1 MLFLKYAVTAVLA
14 ASFTLPLF
22 AQYRGIAPKGPSSTA
37 QASRE
42 YMQNLVGNLLQQVK
56 ALQDENARLAEE
68 VQRLS
73 REVKNLQD
81 GAGRNSGDLERIR
94 SRCAAE
100 SEANRQHIR
109 RLEKLVKDLASA
121 MAKPRNPSATAG
133 ERLSRRRIAPG
144 RLSGEFVEHTVEKGH
159 VLYHIAKAY
168 NVTVREIKQANN
180 LKSDSLYV
188 GQKLLIPVKKK

>member
-1 MLFLKYAVTAVLA
+1 MFRVKYALCAVA
-14 ASFTLPLF
+14 AFLFVLPLS
-22 AQYRGIAPKGPSSTA
+22 AQYRNTGN
-37 QASRE
+37 QASYQ

-56 ALQDENARLAEE
+56 ALQDENARLADE

-73 REVKNLQD
+73 RDVQNLQ
-81 GAGRNSGDLERIR
+81 ANSGRSSGDLEKIR

-100 SEANRQHIR
+100 TEANRQHIR
-109 RLEKLVKDLASA
+109 RLEKLVKDLAAA
-121 MAKPRNPSATAG
+121 MAQTPSQAAPRK
-133 ERLSRRRIAPG
+133 ERKARRAPG
-144 RLSGEFVEHTVEKGH
+144 RYVPAGEFVEHTVEKGH